1 MAPAGACHSRN
12 VGHVG
17 NERVRMETRDQICVL
32 TLNRPDKLNAADVAM
47 QRSLVECW
55 QAIQRDESVR
65 AVVLTGAGRA
75 FCAGGD
81 LSLVQ
86 ALSSGND
93 ELQQE
98 LSRIHRDLL
107 SAFLETDLP
116 VIAAVQGAAVGFGAE
131 LLALCDI
138 VVMAEGSFLS
148 EPHVK
153 YGLPPSPAC
162 RLVWPYLTSVGV
174 AKELLMT
181 GRRVEAGEAL
191 QLGLINRITPRGEEL
206 HAALRLATDLAAL
219 PIGGLAA
226 VKRAFNQPLVEQS
239 GRDDF
244 G

>member
-1 MAPAGACHSRN
+1 MAPARAGHSRN

-17 NERVRMETRDQICVL
+17 DERVRMEIDDQICVL
-32 TLNRPDKLNAADVAM
+32 TLNRPDKLNAADLAM

-93 ELQQE
+93 DLQQE
-98 LSRIHRDLL
+98 LSSIHRELL
-107 SAFLETDLP
+107 SAFFETDLP
-116 VIAAVQGAAVGFGAE
+116 VVAAAKGAAVGFGAE
-131 LLALCDI
+131 LLALCDLVI
-138 VVMAEGSFLS
+138 MAEGSFLS
-148 EPHVK
+148 DPHVK

-191 QLGLINRITPRGEEL
+191 RLGLINQIAPPGEEL
-206 HAALRLATDLAAL
+206 HVARRLAGDLAAL
-219 PIGGLAA
+219 PVSGMAA
-226 VKRAFNQPLVEQS
+226 VKRAFNRPLVEQAR
-239 GRDDF
+239 RDESE
-244 G
+244 